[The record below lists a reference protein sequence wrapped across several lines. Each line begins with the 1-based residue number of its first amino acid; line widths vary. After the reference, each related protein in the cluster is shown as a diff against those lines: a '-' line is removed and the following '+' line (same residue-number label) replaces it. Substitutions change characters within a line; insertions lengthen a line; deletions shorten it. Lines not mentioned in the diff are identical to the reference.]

1 MAYDR
6 KKVRLSPPFLMNK
19 SVARLLLFLATVPAI
34 ALAEE
39 RPPNVVIIFTDDQ
52 GFGDIGVNGAEGYET
67 PNVDRMAAEG
77 RLFTQWYASQPV
89 CSASRAGLLTGCYS
103 NRLGI
108 NGALSP
114 GSKIGLN
121 HEETTLA
128 EVFKGQGYATAIF
141 GKWHLGDH
149 ESFLPTN
156 HGFDTYFG
164 IPYSGDMWPF
174 HPEAGPNRFPP
185 LPLIENLTIL
195 RHVAEADQRMLTS
208 WYTAKAV
215 DFIGHHRDE
224 PFFIYLPHNQPHVP
238 LYVSERFEGTT
249 IQGLYGDAIAEIDW
263 SIGEILNAISTFGL
277 DEQTLVIFTSD
288 NGPWLSYGEHAGSA
302 GPFREGKGTVWEGG
316 VREPCVMRWPGKIP
330 AGTVCDT
337 AAMNIDLLPTLA
349 NLIGA
354 PLPEKKIDGLD
365 IWPLLAGEEGA
376 KNPHKAY
383 WFYYKNNELQAVQ
396 SGNWKLLLPHQ
407 ARSLGDQ
414 PGGEGGIPAKYTNT
428 EVGLELYDLAS
439 DPYETTDLAASRPE
453 KIAELMVHVEQ
464 ARRELGDSLTKA
476 KGSELRPPA
485 TLTEE
490 QHAALMARHWPNGV
504 PEKKAP

>member
-1 MAYDR
+1 MHKTALFAFSLFGML
-6 KKVRLSPPFLMNK
+6 VS
-19 SVARLLLFLATVPAI
+19 SVALGD
-34 ALAEE
+34 E

-52 GFGDIGVNGAEGYET
+52 GYGDMGVNGAEGYET
-67 PNVDRMAAEG
+67 PHLDRMAAEG

-89 CSASRAGLLTGCYS
+89 CSASRTGLLTGCYS

-121 HEETTLA
+121 PDETTMA
-128 EVFKGQGYATAIF
+128 EVFKGQGYATAMF

-149 ESFLPTN
+149 ETLLPTN

-174 HPEAGPNRFPP
+174 HPEGGANRFPP
-185 LPLIENLTIL
+185 LPLIENVTTL
-195 RHVAEADQRMLTS
+195 RTVDEADQRMLTS

-238 LYVSERFEGTT
+238 IYASDRFDGKTEL
-249 IQGLYGDAIAEIDW
+249 GLYGDVISEIDW
-263 SIGEILNAISTFGL
+263 SVGEILNAISTFGL
-277 DEQTLVIFTSD
+277 DENTLVIFTSD
-288 NGPWLSYGEHAGSA
+288 NGPWLSYGTHAGSA

-316 VREPCVMRWPGKIP
+316 LREPCVMRWPGKIP

-349 NLIGA
+349 KLIGA

-365 IWPLLAGEEGA
+365 IWPLLVGEPGA
-376 KNPHKAY
+376 KNPHEAY
-383 WFYYKNNELQAVQ
+383 WFYYKNNELHAVQ

-407 ARSLGDQ
+407 ARSLGGK
-414 PGGEGGIPAKYTNT
+414 PGGKDGIPANYVTMK
-428 EVGLELYDLAS
+428 VGLELYDLTV
-439 DPYETTDLAASRPE
+439 DPYETTDLAATHPE

-476 KGSELRPPA
+476 QGSELRPPA

-490 QHAALMARHWPNGV
+490 QHAELTAKLWPDGK
-504 PEKKAP
+504 PEKKTP